1 MNLKTQKE
9 SRRLNLNNMAKEISE
24 ESKFQISVKTLI
36 SIVVAV
42 ATVIS
47 AYFGLMASI
56 NSKFSELESQV
67 EKALE
72 LPKPGTGTYTIDMGD
87 PAASNTW
94 PPTRMEFNMKD
105 QMARNQIETLIKEID
120 ELKEEIKLLRK

>member
-1 MNLKTQKE
+1 MSKE
-9 SRRLNLNNMAKEISE
+9 LSE
-24 ESKFQISVKTLI
+24 DSKFQISVKTLV

-42 ATVIS
+42 VTVVS

-56 NSKFSELESQV
+56 NSKFAELESKV
-67 EKALE
+67 EQALE

-87 PAASNTW
+87 PAATNTW

-105 QMARNQIETLIKEID
+105 QMARNQIDQLIKDLD

>member
-1 MNLKTQKE
+1 
-9 SRRLNLNNMAKEISE
+9 MAKELSE
-24 ESKFQISVKTLI
+24 ESKFQISVKTLVT
-36 SIVVAV
+36 IVVAV

-56 NSKFSELESQV
+56 NSKFIELEDKV
-67 EKALE
+67 ERALE

-87 PAASNTW
+87 PAASNSW

-105 QMARNQIETLIKEID
+105 QMARNQIDALVKEID
-120 ELKEEIKLLRK
+120 EMKEEIKLLRK

>member
-1 MNLKTQKE
+1 MPKE
-9 SRRLNLNNMAKEISE
+9 LSE
-24 ESKFQISVKTLI
+24 ESKFQISIKTLI
-36 SIVVAV
+36 GIIIAV

-56 NSKFSELESQV
+56 NSKFVDLEGKVQ
-67 EKALE
+67 EALE
-72 LPKPGTGTYTIDMGD
+72 KPKPGTGTYTIDMGD

-105 QMARNQIETLIKEID
+105 QMARNKIDVLTKEIED
-120 ELKEEIKLLRK
+120 LNEEIKLLRK

>member
-1 MNLKTQKE
+1 
-9 SRRLNLNNMAKEISE
+9 MAKELSE

-36 SIVVAV
+36 TIVVAV

-56 NSKFSELESQV
+56 NSKFVELEDKV
-67 EKALE
+67 ERALE
-72 LPKPGTGTYTIDMGD
+72 LPTPGTGTYTIDMGD
-87 PAASNTW
+87 PAASNSW

-105 QMARNQIETLIKEID
+105 QMARNKIDALVKEID
-120 ELKEEIKLLRK
+120 EMKEEIKLLRK

>member
-1 MNLKTQKE
+1 MSKE
-9 SRRLNLNNMAKEISE
+9 LSE
-24 ESKFQISVKTLI
+24 DSKFQISVKTLV

-42 ATVIS
+42 VTVVS

-56 NSKFSELESQV
+56 NSKFSELETKV

-87 PAASNTW
+87 PAANNKW

-105 QMARNQIETLIKEID
+105 QMARNQIDQIIKDLDYIKD
-120 ELKEEIKLLRK
+120 EIKLLRK

>member
-1 MNLKTQKE
+1 
-9 SRRLNLNNMAKEISE
+9 MAKELSE

-36 SIVVAV
+36 TIVVGV
-42 ATVIS
+42 ATIIS

-56 NSKFSELESQV
+56 NSKFVELEDKV
-67 EKALE
+67 ERALE

-87 PAASNTW
+87 PAASNSW

-105 QMARNQIETLIKEID
+105 QMARNQIDQLRKEID
-120 ELKEEIKLLRK
+120 ELKEEIKELRK

>member
-1 MNLKTQKE
+1 
-9 SRRLNLNNMAKEISE
+9 MAKELSE
-24 ESKFQISVKTLI
+24 DSKFQISIKTLV

-42 ATVIS
+42 VTVVS

-56 NSKFSELESQV
+56 NSKFSELESKVQQ
-67 EKALE
+67 ALE

-87 PAASNTW
+87 PAATNTW

-105 QMARNQIETLIKEID
+105 QMARNQIDQIIKDLDYIKD
-120 ELKEEIKLLRK
+120 EIKLLRK

>member
-1 MNLKTQKE
+1 
-9 SRRLNLNNMAKEISE
+9 MAKELSE
-24 ESKFQISVKTLI
+24 DSKFQISVKTLV

-42 ATVIS
+42 VTIVS

-56 NSKFSELESQV
+56 NSKFTELETKVQQ
-67 EKALE
+67 ALE

-87 PAASNTW
+87 PAATNTW

-105 QMARNQIETLIKEID
+105 QMARNQIDQIIKDLDYIKD
-120 ELKEEIKLLRK
+120 EIKLLRK

>member
-1 MNLKTQKE
+1 
-9 SRRLNLNNMAKEISE
+9 MAKELSE
-24 ESKFQISVKTLI
+24 ESKFQISIKTLI

-42 ATVIS
+42 VTVVS

-56 NSKFSELESQV
+56 NSKFTELETKVQQ
-67 EKALE
+67 ALE

-87 PAASNTW
+87 PAATNTL

-105 QMARNQIETLIKEID
+105 QMARNQIDQIIKDLDYIKD
-120 ELKEEIKLLRK
+120 EIKLLRK

>member
-1 MNLKTQKE
+1 
-9 SRRLNLNNMAKEISE
+9 MAKEISE
-24 ESKFQISVKTLI
+24 ESKFQISIKTLI
-36 SIVVAV
+36 TIVVAV

-56 NSKFSELESQV
+56 NSKFTELEGKV
-67 EKALE
+67 ARALE

-105 QMARNQIETLIKEID
+105 QMARNQIDALVKVMDEMKVEIKE
-120 ELKEEIKLLRK
+120 LRK

>member
-1 MNLKTQKE
+1 
-9 SRRLNLNNMAKEISE
+9 MAKELSD
-24 ESKFQISVKTLI
+24 ESKIQISVKTLI

-42 ATVIS
+42 VTVVS

-56 NSKFSELESQV
+56 NSKFAELEGQV
-67 EKALE
+67 QKALE

-87 PAASNTW
+87 PAATNTW

-105 QMARNQIETLIKEID
+105 QMARNQIDQLIKDLD

>member
-1 MNLKTQKE
+1 MSKE
-9 SRRLNLNNMAKEISE
+9 LSE

-42 ATVIS
+42 VTVVS

-56 NSKFSELESQV
+56 NSKFTELETKVQQ
-67 EKALE
+67 ALE

-87 PAASNTW
+87 PAATNTW

-105 QMARNQIETLIKEID
+105 QMARNQIDQIIKDLDYIKD
-120 ELKEEIKLLRK
+120 EIKLLRK

>member
-1 MNLKTQKE
+1 
-9 SRRLNLNNMAKEISE
+9 MAKELSE
-24 ESKFQISVKTLI
+24 DSKFQVSIKTLI

-42 ATVIS
+42 VTVVS

-56 NSKFSELESQV
+56 NSKFSELENQV

-72 LPKPGTGTYTIDMGD
+72 LPKPGTGTYTIDMGV

-105 QMARNQIETLIKEID
+105 QMARNQIDALVKEID
-120 ELKEEIKLLRK
+120 EMKEEIKELRK

>member
-1 MNLKTQKE
+1 
-9 SRRLNLNNMAKEISE
+9 MAKEISE

-42 ATVIS
+42 AMIIS

-56 NSKFSELESQV
+56 NSKFSELEDKV

-72 LPKPGTGTYTIDMGD
+72 MPKPGTGTYTIDMGD
-87 PAASNTW
+87 PAATNTW

-105 QMARNQIETLIKEID
+105 QMARNQIDQIIKEID
-120 ELKEEIKLLRK
+120 EMKEELKSLRQ